1 MTQHVN
7 PEALQAVD
15 RVVQLLKPKDVEQ
28 CRRDVEE
35 AMRWIAGLPPRV
47 AQGTVKK
54 QLDRVTAKVKA
65 VQKAIDALPHGWR
78 MVMNF
83 NAAQR
88 LEHIAK
94 HSEELS
100 AGFTAKR
107 SGGSAN
113 VQTLAWKKD
122 IAAVRALDL
131 LTTYGDGRRPTTMRY
146 GDFYRIARLL
156 SGQKG
161 NMARACSS
169 ALSDR

>member
-7 PEALQAVD
+7 PETLQAVD

-35 AMRWIAGLPPRV
+35 AMLWIAGLPPRV

-88 LEHIAK
+88 LEHIAR

-107 SGGSAN
+107 SGGSAKM
-113 VQTLAWKKD
+113 QTLAWKKD
-122 IAAVRALDL
+122 VAADRALDL
-131 LTTYGDGRRPTTMRY
+131 LAKYGDGRRPTTMPD
-146 GDFYRIARLL
+146 GHFYRIARLL
-156 SGQKG
+156 SGQKSD
-161 NMARACSS
+161 MARACAS